1 MEESQRIKTFIQY
14 RQRVLRCLL
23 SQLCSKVNLTG
34 FRDAAEAH
42 ACQQVTGDLH
52 LADHAKLRP
61 VGTRVLIGGAS
72 EGCVIFGRIGRS
84 PQRAIYSQ
92 ECQAIPVR

>member
-14 RQRVLRCLL
+14 RQRLLRCLL
-23 SQLCSKVNLTG
+23 SHLCSKVNLTG

-52 LADHAKLRP
+52 LANHARDIPTTAQTIICMGRRRLR
-61 VGTRVLIGGAS
+61 RVTI
-72 EGCVIFGRIGRS
+72 RY
-84 PQRAIYSQ
+84 QRGIH
-92 ECQAIPVR
+92 R